1 MLSVFDPY
9 LCFCYFYY
17 KPKPWNFDCT
27 EYNQTFIFN
36 EHIKKLNLKMGEN
49 GTDINI
55 NGEYIHAI
63 PDFDLFQIKKELI
76 VSILLLHFIIYI
88 RTRS

>member
-1 MLSVFDPY
+1 
-9 LCFCYFYY
+9 
-17 KPKPWNFDCT
+17 
-27 EYNQTFIFN
+27 
-36 EHIKKLNLKMGEN
+36 MGEN
-49 GTDINI
+49 GTVINI